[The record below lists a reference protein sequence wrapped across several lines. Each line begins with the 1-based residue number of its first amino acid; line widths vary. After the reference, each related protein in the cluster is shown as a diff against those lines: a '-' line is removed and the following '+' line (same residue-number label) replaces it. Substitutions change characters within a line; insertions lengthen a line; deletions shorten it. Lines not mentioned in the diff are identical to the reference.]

1 MISAVD
7 VCKSYKKENA
17 QPVPAVQNVT
27 LHVAQAEFVAIVGP
41 SGSGKSSLMNIL
53 GLLDIPDSG
62 SYLFE
67 GKEIATM
74 TIDELAE
81 IRNKKIGFVFQQF
94 YLLPNVSAKENVEL
108 PLIYS
113 STTDIGRLA
122 ERALTRVGLKERMRH
137 TSAELS
143 GGEQQRVAIARAL
156 VNNPDVILADEP
168 TGNLD
173 SASGE
178 EIMSIFHQL
187 HSEGKTIIFITHDMA
202 KASSAQKIVRMID
215 GKISEEI
222 INQS

>member
-27 LHVAQAEFVAIVGP
+27 LHVAQGEFVAIVGP